1 MVILSAVISAFF
13 VVMSLFLLAR
23 YRKLAASA
31 NESSRLARN
40 VWDALEARV
49 KRQDERIIDLMA
61 RVEVYGAQSS
71 RQAPLEVRRVPPRQV
86 PEPAPREPEAMVE
99 EFVEAAPQELPEPG
113 EPSRP
118 EVRGPSRAGAGIVVG
133 ETELKVLKE
142 LLEGPKTSVEVNRLI
157 GKSREHAAR
166 LMKNLYDSGLVV
178 RDEQKKPYVYR
189 ITDEG
194 MRQLRTGSGEST
206 LRGGSEKS

>member
-1 MVILSAVISAFF
+1 MLEDSVVILSAVISAFF
-13 VVMSLFLLAR
+13 VVMSLILLAR
-23 YRKLAASA
+23 YRKLAGSA

-40 VWDALEARV
+40 VWDALEARL
-49 KRQDERIIDLMA
+49 KRQDERIVDLMA

-71 RQAPLEVRRVPPRQV
+71 RQAPLEARRVLPRQA
-86 PEPAPREPEAMVE
+86 PERAHREPEAMVE
-99 EFVEAAPQELPEPG
+99 EFVEAAPQGLPEPR

-118 EVRGPSRAGAGIVVG
+118 EVRGPSRAGAGVVVRD
-133 ETELKVLKE
+133 TELKVLKE

-166 LMKNLYDSGLVV
+166 LMKNLYENGLVV

-189 ITDEG
+189 ITDQG
-194 MRQLRTGSGEST
+194 VRQAGKGSDE
-206 LRGGSEKS
+206 R